1 MDENQNGVSMTQNTG
16 GSMGTIIVGIII
28 LAIVIL
34 VGLYFWGQRA
44 TDNMV
49 NTTES
54 IEMQD
59 SSDETSSI
67 EADLDATDIETLDAE
82 MNAS

>member
-54 IEMQD
+54 I
-59 SSDETSSI
+59 
-67 EADLDATDIETLDAE
+67 
-82 MNAS
+82 